1 MVKAVMSGTSMA
13 KRPSQREI
21 ESLVETL
28 STTIADFLEKHG
40 AE

>member
-1 MVKAVMSGTSMA
+1 VGAVLNGASMTR
-13 KRPSQREI
+13 RPSQREI

-28 STTIADFLEKHG
+28 STTIADFLERHG